1 MDSGVHPTFS
11 LCCLYNYGYRYTQGI
26 NLLPAF
32 AILLLFQCLGE
43 GLVFLLGLPVPGPVA
58 GMVLLFFALLL
69 WPALQQRIEEAAN
82 ELLRHLSLLFV
93 PAGVGIVA
101 AAGSGSGHWL
111 AIAASLVASTLLTLA
126 VTALVLRKLAPTL
139 GDDHDA

>member
-1 MDSGVHPTFS
+1 M
-11 LCCLYNYGYRYTQGI
+11 
-26 NLLPAF
+26 LPAF

-43 GLVFLLGLPVPGPVA
+43 GAVFLLGLPVPGPVA
-58 GMVLLFFALLL
+58 GMILLFVSLLV
-69 WPALQQRIEEAAN
+69 WPALQTRSEAAAN

-111 AIAASLVASTLLTLA
+111 AIIASLVVSTMLTLA
-126 VTALVLRKLAPTL
+126 VTALVLRGMKPEGE
-139 GDDHDA
+139 GDA